1 MGDPAPDGVRFRGV
15 AGSRRHIGDLQGEIQ
30 ELFAELWQ
38 VPRFSGMRSGF
49 LPQCDCYRTDDPPAL
64 HVVVELPGVDPGSVQ
79 VVTSGRAL
87 FVAGKRDRR
96 RVPGARYQQMEIEY
110 GPFQRQIDLGVQVD
124 PSRASATYEAG
135 MLRIELPLSRSRPT
149 GRRVPI
155 VVELK

>member
-1 MGDPAPDGVRFRGV
+1 V

-49 LPQCDCYRTDDPPAL
+49 LPQCDCYSTDDPPAL
-64 HVVVELPGVDPGSVQ
+64 HVVVELPGVDPTTVQ
-79 VVTSGRAL
+79 VIASGRVL
-87 FVAGKRDRR
+87 VVAGKRDRP

-110 GPFQRQIDLGVQVD
+110 GPFQRQIDLGVVVD
-124 PSRASATYEAG
+124 SSRATATYEAG
-135 MLRIELPLSRSRPT
+135 MLRIELPLASSKPA

-155 VVELK
+155 VVELR

>member
-1 MGDPAPDGVRFRGV
+1 V

-64 HVVVELPGVDPGSVQ
+64 HVVVELPGVDPTTVQ
-79 VVTSGRAL
+79 VILSGRAL
-87 FVAGKRDRR
+87 VVAGKRDRP

-110 GPFQRQIDLGVQVD
+110 GAFQRQIDLGVDVD
-124 PSRASATYEAG
+124 TRGASATYQAG
-135 MLRIELPLSRSRPT
+135 MLRIELPLAPSRPVR
-149 GRRVPI
+149 RRVKI
-155 VVELK
+155 EVELR